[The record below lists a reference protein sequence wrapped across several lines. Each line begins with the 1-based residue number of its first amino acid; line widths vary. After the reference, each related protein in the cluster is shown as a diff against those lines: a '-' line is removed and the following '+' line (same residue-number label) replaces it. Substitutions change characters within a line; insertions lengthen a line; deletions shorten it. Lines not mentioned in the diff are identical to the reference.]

1 MAVERKVESH
11 HILLGEVGESFGG
24 HLTAVGT
31 STAVQ
36 LPTAVD
42 VTVGSD
48 GLLVTAR
55 STLFGPSVTLDQW
68 PGQVPYVS
76 GELYFIPWEGIRGL
90 DSGATESS
98 NSAVV
103 VHHVDGSHTDLEL
116 ATMSG
121 SGRLLDACR
130 GLPRGSE
137 HLTSD
142 PTLWA
147 DIARILVDTPL
158 LSEEEILQTLREDYG
173 WTECTRTVVDAILWD
188 ADISAFFH
196 AHVWFV
202 DEEAIEETA
211 LLGDFA
217 DEVIEVLSADL
228 LTAEEILENLE
239 TGGVELA
246 DIFDVLL
253 DPNVPVFTRARAWY
267 FDDEIEGE
275 SS

>member
-1 MAVERKVESH
+1 MAVARKVELH

-36 LPTAVD
+36 LPTPVD

-76 GELYFIPWEGIRGL
+76 GEVYFIPWDGIRGL

-103 VHHVDGSHTDLEL
+103 VHHLDGFHTDLEL
-116 ATMSG
+116 ATVSG
-121 SGRLLDACR
+121 PGRLLDACR

-147 DIARILVDTPL
+147 DIARILVDTPFR
-158 LSEEEILQTLREDYG
+158 SEEEILQTLREDYG

-188 ADISAFFH
+188 SDISAYFH

-202 DEEAIEETA
+202 DEEAYESEGS
-211 LLGDFA
+211 LGDFP
-217 DEVIEVLSADL
+217 DLVLDL
-228 LTAEEILENLE
+228 VASEPMTAEEVLVNLE
-239 TGGVELA
+239 SEDLALA
-246 DIFDVLL
+246 DIYDVLY
-253 DPNVPVFTRARAWY
+253 DPNVPVFTRTRAWY
-267 FDDEIEGE
+267 LDHEVEGE
-275 SS
+275 KS